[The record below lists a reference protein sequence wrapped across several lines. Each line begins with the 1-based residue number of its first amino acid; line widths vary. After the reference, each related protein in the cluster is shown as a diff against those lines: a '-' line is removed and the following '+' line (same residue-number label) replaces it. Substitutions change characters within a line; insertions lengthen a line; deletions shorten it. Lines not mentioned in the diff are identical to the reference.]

1 MRLQKSQPKT
11 PWMFSMD
18 RTVLKTPL
26 GALEIVG
33 SQKGIRSVTF
43 TENPDDYDAGETP
56 ESLKECKRQLLSYF
70 DGKLREFSIML
81 DPEGTP
87 FQRKVWA
94 QLLSIGYGSTTSYT
108 EQTKSLG
115 DLKAIRAVAGANAK
129 NPIAIIIPCH
139 RVVGADGKLTGYA
152 GGLWRKRWL
161 LEHENPP
168 SQTSLF

>member
-1 MRLQKSQPKT
+1 
-11 PWMFSMD
+11 MD

-26 GALEIVG
+26 GALEIMG
-33 SQKGIRSVTF
+33 SKKGIRSVTF
-43 TENPDDYDAGETP
+43 IENPNDYDARETP
-56 ESLKECKRQLLSYF
+56 ESLKECKRQLLAYF
-70 DGKLREFSIML
+70 DGKLREFSILL

-94 QLLSIGYGSTTSYT
+94 QLLAIDYGSTTSYT
-108 EQTKSLG
+108 EQTKALG

>member
-1 MRLQKSQPKT
+1 
-11 PWMFSMD
+11 MD

-33 SQKGIRSVTF
+33 SPKGIRSVTF
-43 TENPDDYDAGETP
+43 TESTDDREAGETP
-56 ESLKECKRQLLSYF
+56 ESLKECKRQLLDYF
-70 DGKLREFSIML
+70 DGTLREFSLML

-94 QLLSIGYGSTTSYT
+94 QLLSIGYGCTASYT
-108 EQTKSLG
+108 EQTKALG